1 MIPMADM
8 LNAGFEMGN
17 VHLFG
22 DGDEDNEVNRK
33 ALEEQGPG
41 YTMSTTKAIGKGE
54 QIVCEEFTAK
64 APLTCS
70 STIMENQQIGNC

>member
-33 ALEEQGPG
+33 ALEGQGLDILCLPRG
-41 YTMSTTKAIGKGE
+41 RSQKESRLYVR
-54 QIVCEEFTAK
+54 IVL
-64 APLTCS
+64 PWR
-70 STIMENQQIGNC
+70 